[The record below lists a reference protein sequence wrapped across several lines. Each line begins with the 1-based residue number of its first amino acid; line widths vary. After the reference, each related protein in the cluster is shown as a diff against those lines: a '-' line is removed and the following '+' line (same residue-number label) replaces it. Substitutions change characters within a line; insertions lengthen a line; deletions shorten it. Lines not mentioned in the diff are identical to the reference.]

1 MNKTE
6 SIKLERVLIAYFKE
20 IHKIYIGGDFR
31 EESFY
36 SSFKSLIEEC
46 SKLFQMQ
53 AEASVLVLPKK
64 TEAGI
69 PDFRIQ
75 TVSQLIYR
83 NAL

>member
-6 SIKLERVLIAYFKE
+6 KIKLERVLIAYFKE
-20 IHKIYIGGDFR
+20 IHKIYTGGDFR

-53 AEASVLVLPKK
+53 EEASVLVLPKK
-64 TEAGI
+64 T
-69 PDFRIQ
+69 DVNVKYF
-75 TVSQLIYR
+75 SQCRGKVISQ
-83 NAL
+83 